1 MNSICKNILLFSPYI
16 KYVGVIDNYGKL
28 ITGLCK
34 NDHMLTLI
42 NNSFPPP
49 HLFDKISPAI
59 DYFNSIIA
67 YDYHTIFKSK
77 LYNYLLM
84 EKNAQNLVI
93 FPITNR
99 GDKFICIFSDSD
111 DDIIETIDKLLV
123 VMI

>member
-16 KYVGVIDNYGKL
+16 KYVGVIDNHGKL

-34 NDHMLTLI
+34 NDHMITLI
-42 NNSFPPP
+42 NNSFSHP

-111 DDIIETIDKLLV
+111 DDIIETIDKLLL

>member
-42 NNSFPPP
+42 NNSFSHPY
-49 HLFDKISPAI
+49 LFDKISLAI

-77 LYNYLLM
+77 SYNYLLM
-84 EKNAQNLVI
+84 EKNAQNLV
-93 FPITNR
+93 N
-99 GDKFICIFSDSD
+99 FSHY
-111 DDIIETIDKLLV
+111 E
-123 VMI
+123 

>member
-16 KYVGVIDNYGKL
+16 KYVGVIDSYGKL

-42 NNSFPPP
+42 NNSFSNP

-93 FPITNR
+93 FPITNK

-111 DDIIETIDKLLV
+111 DNIIETIDKLLV